1 MIIGELDCRD
11 FGCLHEKKIALSPGI
26 NLITGGN
33 EAGKSTAVSFL
44 CCMLYGMRRSR
55 GRNSF
60 PVLLYCR
67 YEHDFYL
74 HLRLLPCVTST
85 ENQSSK

>member
-33 EAGKSTAVSFL
+33 FAVCFTG
-44 CCMLYGMRRSR
+44 CVAAEEGMRS
-55 GRNSF
+55 GTITI
-60 PVLLYCR
+60 
-67 YEHDFYL
+67 D
-74 HLRLLPCVTST
+74 
-85 ENQSSK
+85 